1 MPVDL
6 ETLWLAES
14 GNRLRV
20 FDNWCLELADEVG
33 QWLWRQG
40 VGSTLVYVEPTVVGV
55 PVVAHY
61 ASGIRK
67 WKYHAV
73 LASGGR
79 IHDAWRGEA
88 LRPAAYFADVF
99 RGQRVRAEY
108 RSDDPRKDFER
119 RETWSNGRRVSVEHG

>member
-1 MPVDL
+1 MAVDL
-6 ETLWLAES
+6 ATQWLLES
-14 GNRLRV
+14 GNNLRT
-20 FDNWCLELADEVG
+20 FDNWCLELANEVG

-40 VGSTLVYVEPTVVGV
+40 IRHTVVYVEPTVVGE

-61 ASGIRK
+61 PSGVRR

-73 LASGGR
+73 LAANGR
-79 IHDAWRGEA
+79 IHDAWRREA

-108 RSDDPRKDFER
+108 QGGDPRKDFDR
-119 RETWSNGRRVSVEHG
+119 REIWSNGRRFSVEHG